1 MLTMSET
8 QSPTPECISK
18 RTSLSF
24 TSPPS
29 DISCK
34 SFSYASP
41 SPRQASLSFSSTNT
55 CPLDY
60 STDNE
65 VESLALLPISPVS
78 PCGDEK
84 VEHDTVSCA
93 SDPCNSNEG
102 KAQEL
107 LLNDEGGDQLS
118 RVEET
123 CSKDMPEKETV
134 VQDILQVPTEILT
147 SPNSRSDCNK
157 RNNDGL
163 SALSVTS
170 SNCFLQGM
178 MLLIEK
184 GADVNLVD
192 AYGRSPLHLA
202 CENVESNEHHDC
214 IVCLLKNGADTSIQG
229 EFEKIN
235 TFY

>member
-1 MLTMSET
+1 MSGA
-8 QSPTPECISK
+8 QSPTMPECISK

-34 SFSYASP
+34 SFNYASP

-78 PCGDEK
+78 PCDDEIA
-84 VEHDTVSCA
+84 EPDTTSCV
-93 SDPCNSNEG
+93 SDPCNPNEDI
-102 KAQEL
+102 AQEQ
-107 LLNDEGGDQLS
+107 LLNKESGNRAS
-118 RVEET
+118 RAEET
-123 CSKDMPEKETV
+123 CSKDRNEKGTV
-134 VQDILQVPTEILT
+134 ESLQDILQVPTEVLT
-147 SPNSRSDCNK
+147 TFNSRSDCNK
-157 RNNDGL
+157 RNNDGQ
-163 SALSVTS
+163 SALSVSS
-170 SNCFLQGM
+170 SNCFLEGM

-184 GADVNLVD
+184 GADVNLID

-202 CENVESNEHHDC
+202 CENVASSEHHDC
-214 IVCLLKNGADTSIQG
+214 IVYLLEHGADTSLQG
-229 EFEKIN
+229 KTER
-235 TFY
+235 